1 MPAAA
6 ASLRWM
12 PATVTVPPSFMK
24 GKGIKHQIRNA
35 HVSTYHLIS
44 TTQTASGSYYA
55 LLFLYYSSN
64 NNNNNNNNPM
74 FGPTILVVNPTGPS
88 ESETRRDPSDGEEAP
103 VTPAVDVSVK
113 EGSPAG
119 VRVTDGEPLDSPSV
133 AASAATVPVRKSGR
147 AEERKSGEGDVSRCA
162 GHWFSF
168 MPAREN
174 ARVKQTHKRPT
185 LDTYRVFLRV
195 F

>member
-1 MPAAA
+1 
-6 ASLRWM
+6 
-12 PATVTVPPSFMK
+12 
-24 GKGIKHQIRNA
+24 
-35 HVSTYHLIS
+35 
-44 TTQTASGSYYA
+44 
-55 LLFLYYSSN
+55 
-64 NNNNNNNNPM
+64 M

-147 AEERKSGEGDVSRCA
+147 AE
-162 GHWFSF
+162 
-168 MPAREN
+168 REMCQG
-174 ARVKQTHKRPT
+174 VQVIGS
-185 LDTYRVFLRV
+185 LSCLRGKMRE
-195 F
+195 